1 MIRNLTIYIAI
12 IASFISLRANDF
24 TPDMMPNVNVTNRY
38 EFVSDPGNLLSPA
51 TKDAVNRRLWDLRQQ
66 TSVEAVV
73 AIPPSIGETTI
84 EDWSEQL
91 FTLWGIGKKDKDNGV
106 LLVIAPEQRRARITT
121 GYGVEGVLP
130 DISCKNIINSA
141 IIPNMREGDIN
152 RAVDDAT
159 NLVSQV
165 LTDPAVAEEIRSR
178 QPDNHSGTVN
188 ALSGEVI
195 WKFIR
200 IVATCAFLFSL
211 VMFVRYLFK
220 GRKKSDNYH
229 KAIMWRDSLPVFGW
243 TALLSLGSG
252 IIFLA
257 FAFLLYRSYRTRK
270 LKCTTCGTRM
280 NRLKEEEDNEL
291 LSDSQDFE
299 EKLDTIDYDV
309 WECPHCGTIERYAF
323 KKNQQKYTEC
333 PKCHT
338 VAMCQIGTRTIVPA
352 TTHHQGTGEK
362 IYECKFCHNQKR
374 KQFVI
379 PRKES
384 AAPFIAGAAIGAMTG
399 HRGNGG
405 GGFGGGFGGGSTGG
419 GGASGGW

>member
-159 NLVSQV
+159 NLVSRV

-178 QPDNHSGTVN
+178 QPDNHSGAVN

-220 GRKKSDNYH
+220 GRKKE
-229 KAIMWRDSLPVFGW
+229 RQLPQGNNV
-243 TALLSLGSG
+243 AR
-252 IIFLA
+252 FLA
-257 FAFLLYRSYRTRK
+257 GIRLDSPAFSWL
-270 LKCTTCGTRM
+270 G
-280 NRLKEEEDNEL
+280 NH
-291 LSDSQDFE
+291 LS
-299 EKLDTIDYDV
+299 
-309 WECPHCGTIERYAF
+309 R
-323 KKNQQKYTEC
+323 
-333 PKCHT
+333 
-338 VAMCQIGTRTIVPA
+338 
-352 TTHHQGTGEK
+352 
-362 IYECKFCHNQKR
+362 FCIPTLQ
-374 KQFVI
+374 VI
-379 PRKES
+379 PHPETEMHHMRHSHES
-384 AAPFIAGAAIGAMTG
+384 PQR
-399 HRGNGG
+399 RGG
-405 GGFGGGFGGGSTGG
+405 
-419 GGASGGW
+419 